1 MFLGESDVFFANF
14 KDIRRFK
21 YGVSNYTVVEG
32 GLDDVRSIA
41 YDAYEK
47 LLFYISIEGFEN
59 DIVKKRDLKNLAKPA
74 VTIHASTPQSKFAGL
89 AVDWVTKKLYIT
101 DNQAYRVVVCDYNG
115 NNMKVLVFDQLDRP
129 YAIALLPQKGYAI
142 SFVILLKCHVLF
154 SEYEE
159 GDVI

>member
-1 MFLGESDVFFANF
+1 MFFANF

-41 YDAYEK
+41 YDVYEK
-47 LLFYISIEGFEN
+47 LLFYISIEGSEN

-74 VTIHASTPQSKFAGL
+74 VTIHVSTPQSKFAGL

-115 NNMKVLVFDQLDRP
+115 NNMKVVVFDQLDRP

-159 GDVI
+159 GDVISN